1 MRPLVAGLAMASLA
15 LAVGAAAATGPPPRP
30 AKLKKLI
37 EFGWDEPDPS
47 FMRRH
52 LAQLEAT
59 PFDGCVYHLSGRRG
73 REDGITWRGWGTYA
87 FTEADVDSGLRDLKA
102 TPFKRFRW
110 NFLRLNVTPG
120 DVDWFDDYSAVLS
133 NARLAA
139 SVARRGGSVGLLFD
153 TEPYHHAIFTYPA
166 QRDTATR
173 TFEEY
178 AAQAR
183 KRGAE
188 VMRAFEQGYPGL
200 TVFLSVGP
208 SYPYLQWLGDKIR
221 LPVGRYGLLPAFVD
235 GMISAASDSA
245 QIVDG
250 NEATYQV
257 VDPRDLDSYVRA
269 MTYGVLPW
277 MSDSTR
283 YRRVMSRS
291 FGFWL
296 DHDSPHRIWNPT
308 DPSKNYHPPGVMRDV
323 VRRALELADDYVWV
337 YSEQP
342 RWWTEEGGRKGL
354 PDAYDQALREAR
366 KGLAP

>member
-1 MRPLVAGLAMASLA
+1 MRRLYRFLAMAVLLLVA
-15 LAVGAAAATGPPPRP
+15 APAVAGSPAPPV
-30 AKLKKLI
+30 KLKKLI
-37 EFGWDEPDPS
+37 EMGWDEPDPA

-59 PFDGCVYHLSGRRG
+59 PFDGCVYHLSGPKG
-73 REDGITWRGWGTYA
+73 RTDGLTWRGWSTHA
-87 FTEADVDSGLRDLKA
+87 FTEADVDSALRDLKA
-102 TPFKRFRW
+102 TRFKRFRW

-120 DVDWFDDYSAVLS
+120 DVNWFDDYGAVLS
-133 NARLAA
+133 NVRLAA
-139 SVARRGGSVGLLFD
+139 SVARRGGSPGVLFD
-153 TEPYHHAIFTYPA
+153 TEPYEHRLFTYAA

-173 TFEEY
+173 SFEEY
-178 AAQAR
+178 VAQVR

-200 TVFLSVGP
+200 TVFLTNGP
-208 SYPYLQWLGDKIR
+208 SYAYLQWLGDKVQ
-221 LPVGRYGLLPAFVD
+221 LPVGRFGLLPAFVD

-245 QIVDG
+245 RIVDG

-257 VDPRDLDSYVRA
+257 VDPRELDSYLRT

-283 YRRVMSRS
+283 YRRVLSRS

-296 DHDSPHRIWNPT
+296 DHDTPRRVWNPV
-308 DPSKNYHPPGVMRDV
+308 DPSRNYHPPGVMRDV
-323 VRRALELADDYVWV
+323 VRRALELADDYVWI

-342 RWWTEEGGRKGL
+342 RWWTEQGGRKDL
-354 PDAYDQALREAR
+354 PDAYDRALRDAR

>member
-1 MRPLVAGLAMASLA
+1 MKRFHLFLAIAALLLLGIPA
-15 LAVGAAAATGPPPRP
+15 LAANHPTPPHRP
-30 AKLKKLI
+30 KKLI
-37 EFGWDEPDPS
+37 EMGWDEPDPS

-52 LAQLEAT
+52 LAQLEAS
-59 PFDGCVYHLSGRRG
+59 PFDGCVYRLSGPKG
-73 REDGITWRGWGTYA
+73 RLDGITWRGWGSHA

-102 TPFKRFRW
+102 IPFRRFCW

-133 NARLAA
+133 NVRLAA
-139 SVARRGGSVGLLFD
+139 SVARRGGSIGIFFD
-153 TEPYHHAIFTYPA
+153 TEPYGREIFTYA
-166 QRDTATR
+166 VQRDTATR

-200 TVFLSVGP
+200 TVFLTTGP
-208 SYPYLQWLGDKIR
+208 SYAYLQWLGYKAP
-221 LPVGRYGLLPAFVD
+221 LTVGRFGLLPAFVD

-245 QIVDG
+245 RIVDG
-250 NEATYQV
+250 NEAAYQV
-257 VDPRDLDSYVRA
+257 LDPKDLDSYMRT

-283 YRRVMSRS
+283 YRHVVSRS

-296 DHDSPHRIWNPT
+296 DHDSARRIWNPV
-308 DPSKNYHPPGVMRDV
+308 DPSKNYRPPGVLRDV

-342 RWWTEEGGRKGL
+342 RWWTEQGGRKDL
-354 PDAYDQALREAR
+354 PQAYDQALRDAR
-366 KGLAP
+366 KGLTP